1 MSAGEI
7 SASGPNAGQL
17 CRAGFSEVK
26 ADSLALPHYSPQ
38 RGQDSVIDID
48 APYLL

>member
-7 SASGPNAGQL
+7 SASGPNAGKL
-17 CRAGFSEVK
+17 ALSRLNE
-26 ADSLALPHYSPQ
+26 LNPALPHYSPQ
-38 RGQDSVIDID
+38 RGQDSLIDVD